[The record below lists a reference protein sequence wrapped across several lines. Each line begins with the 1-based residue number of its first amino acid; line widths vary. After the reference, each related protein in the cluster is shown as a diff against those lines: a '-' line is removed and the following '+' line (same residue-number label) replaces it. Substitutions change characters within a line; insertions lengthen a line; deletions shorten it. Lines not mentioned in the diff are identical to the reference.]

1 VALVSSL
8 ASFKNRRIAVM
19 LPLGFASGLPLA
31 LTAGTLQAW
40 LTVVEVDL
48 RTIGLFTLVGLPYT
62 LKFLWAPV
70 MDRFVPPWLGRRR
83 GWMIVMQLALVAGIV
98 AMSLIDPTKTPLLL
112 AAMAL
117 LVATTSASQDIVFDA
132 YRTDVLKATER
143 GFGAAVSV
151 TGYRIA
157 MLVSGAGALIVS
169 TYLGWGQTYFLIAAL
184 MLIGVGATLLS
195 PEPASPVNIPRNVA
209 EAVWEPVHEFFSRSP
224 ALLLLLL
231 IVLYKLGDAF
241 AGSLTTAFLIR
252 GMGFEA
258 AEVGIVNK
266 GLGMVTTIVG
276 ALLGGI
282 WMVRM
287 GLFRSL
293 LIFGG
298 LQALSNLTFM
308 LLAWTG
314 KSYPIMVL
322 AVAFE
327 NVSGGM
333 GTAAFVALMMSLCDH
348 RYTATQ
354 YALLSAMAAL
364 GRVFVGP
371 PSGYVVEAVGWVSFF
386 FITFLAALPGLW
398 LLWWLREY
406 FTTGRSQT
414 LKDDAQ
420 LQTEPA

>member
-40 LTVVEVDL
+40 LTVVDVDL